1 MKLRIF
7 TSVLA
12 ASLACLI
19 AVPAVAAAET
29 THESTSTCR
38 IDESTGLTYCFTSE
52 VDIKTKQKHSGASD
66 VKMSGTSYATVT
78 DATGYIVSSYEA
90 SILEHSTVLLASDG
104 STENVK
110 VNVLLTE
117 EITEGGISSC
127 TRTHVVIRGDSE
139 RLNAVTTVPGP
150 C

>member
-38 IDESTGLTYCFTSE
+38 IDESTGFSYCFTSE
-52 VDIKTKQKHSGASD
+52 VDIKTKEKQSGASD
-66 VKMSGTSYATVT
+66 VKMLGWSYATVT
-78 DATGYIVSSYEA
+78 DATGHIVSSYEA
-90 SILEHSTVLLASDG
+90 LIRAHSTVLLASDG

-117 EITEGGISSC
+117 EIADSSITSC
-127 TRTHVVIRGDSE
+127 TRTHTVIRGDSE
-139 RLNAVTTVPGP
+139 RVNTVTTVPGP

>member
-1 MKLRIF
+1 
-7 TSVLA
+7 
-12 ASLACLI
+12 
-19 AVPAVAAAET
+19 
-29 THESTSTCR
+29 
-38 IDESTGLTYCFTSE
+38 
-52 VDIKTKQKHSGASD
+52 VDIKTKVKHSGASD
-66 VKMSGTSYATVT
+66 VKISGTSYATVT

-90 SILEHSTVLLASDG
+90 SIREHSTVLLASDG

-139 RLNAVTTVPGP
+139 RVNAVTTVPGP